1 MNISSKSNG
10 GKTIVYKSAMP
21 LVLGYQGELYVRNI
35 TKLLEKP
42 EDHTITEFD
51 GVSFDENIDLF
62 DSLVNKMCNTI
73 LKVKIGDM
81 GKKINQKRD
90 VFLSLDLRTQCF
102 VLNEILKILHCNVL
116 TGDLSKIGL
125 AKKSGALTSNSVLTE
140 IKNVKSIYL
149 VNQSVTGLFEKKID
163 LLNM

>member
-1 MNISSKSNG
+1 
-10 GKTIVYKSAMP
+10 MP
-21 LVLGYQGELYVRNI
+21 LVLGYQSDLYVRNI
-35 TKLLEKP
+35 TKLLESP

-73 LKVKIGDM
+73 LKVKYSDM

-90 VFLSLDLRTQCF
+90 VFVSLDLRTQCF

-116 TGDLSKIGL
+116 MGDLSKVGL

-149 VNQSVTGLFEKKID
+149 VNQSVTGLFENKID